1 MTAPIRTLVLMLSA
15 VALAPAQDLMNSVVW
30 MQRSIEYRAAT
41 TQTYRSAEQAMLK
54 ALATPD
60 WTAAIEQSGDFAT
73 KPPAVILDLDE
84 TVLDNSPYQARQ
96 IVDGTAFDGKTWSAW
111 VAEAKAELLPGAA
124 DFLNAAAFHGVR
136 RIYVSNRVCT
146 AAETDPTVTVLRRHG
161 LLGRNDSLMC
171 KTSNEDSSDKSARRY
186 RASAGHRVLLLI
198 GDDIGDFFTVARDAK
213 ARDEALMRYQRWF
226 GDRWFIL
233 PNPAYGSWERLYP
246 DNAAKRA
253 ALRLDR

>member
-1 MTAPIRTLVLMLSA
+1 MTTTIRPLILVLLCA
-15 VALAPAQDLMNSVVW
+15 ALAPAQELMNSVVW
-30 MQRSIEYRAAT
+30 MQRAIEYRAAT
-41 TQTYRSAEQAMLK
+41 TQTYRSAEKAMLK
-54 ALATPD
+54 ALATPN
-60 WTAAIEQSGDFAT
+60 WTAAIEQSGDFAA
-73 KPPAVILDLDE
+73 KPPAVVLDLDE

-96 IVDGTAFDGKTWSAW
+96 IVDGTAFDGASWSAW

-146 AAETDPTVTVLRRHG
+146 TAETDPTVIVLRRHG
-161 LLGRNDSLMC
+161 LLGRNDTLMC
-171 KTSNEDSSDKSARRY
+171 KASNEETSDKSPRRY
-186 RASAGHRVLLLI
+186 RASAGHRILLLI

-213 ARDEALMRYQRWF
+213 ARDEALLRYQRWF

-246 DNAAKRA
+246 DTSSKKG